1 MSTTTYPYLN
11 SLGHY
16 VQPVLISKWGQM
28 DLGYCPGGV
37 KLLFTESL
45 DGVIKWSVAT
55 WLFAVNKVFMQ
66 AFFDKDKTPIKF
78 FFSKAG
84 LAQLSELMVHVLR
97 WGLWMSPIIYTF
109 LRMMPNP
116 TWYNQDGAIRTLF
129 AIYNNLT
136 MSAPAFVAWSL
147 KMFIWILAFD
157 FFRILIW
164 MDHMGLRV
172 ATLVNFRAADPTR
185 LRRLAIGIGLPR
197 SAASAGTAARC
208 VTTRWRVD
216 AGAGRRACSRRGRLA
231 FATRRSRPF
240 RNLAV

>member
-1 MSTTTYPYLN
+1 
-11 SLGHY
+11 
-16 VQPVLISKWGQM
+16 M

-97 WGLWMSPIIYTF
+97 WGLWMSPIIFTF
-109 LRMMPNP
+109 LRMMPDP
-116 TWYNQDGAIRTLF
+116 TWYNQDGAIHTIT
-129 AIYNNLT
+129 AIYNNFA
-136 MSAPAFVAWSL
+136 MSPEAFRQWSL
-147 KMFIWILAFD
+147 TVFVWLLSYD

-172 ATLVNFRAADPTR
+172 ATLVNLSFLGLDRLDERIARFIGPAATQRYIPEAVKR
-185 LRRLAIGIGLPR
+185 
-197 SAASAGTAARC
+197 
-208 VTTRWRVD
+208 
-216 AGAGRRACSRRGRLA
+216 
-231 FATRRSRPF
+231 FATWAPLLIPF
-240 RNLAV
+240 YLMLIFSLQKE